1 MRDFM
6 EYERIARTLARDA
19 GLKLEFTPEHTVPR
33 TDGKRI
39 IVSRPNP
46 LWDEKEWA
54 IWSDGIYHE
63 IGHNMPENRD
73 IFPLLKS
80 AGIDTTSGFGQAL
93 NLVDDHRVDRTR
105 CARWIGMA
113 NPNSV
118 ASGTHIRNIAAKV
131 PHGDDMPAEK
141 QAIVTLLAFDTL
153 ARGIEDSSLRG
164 LEALFESKHSADMAG
179 WYENLTSNFLA
190 EYIGLSTAS
199 HELDWLTRVWRDVF
213 GFPEPEFN
221 PEPDKQPDP
230 DGEGGNGDGEGE
242 PKDGE
247 GEGQEGNTPGKPDKD
262 APPGKGVKVNY
273 DDLLKHPH
281 NEEGQATSIKILYP
295 EDSGRDYTPHTA
307 ISTKEIHL
315 WKGEKPEKGY
325 RYAKE
330 ESVDHALASLG
341 IEKISGQARRLLQA
355 VTRKRT
361 AFNQK
366 AGRLDTSKISRVV
379 NGGSASE
386 RIFKTKTESKAL
398 DTAVSILVDYS
409 GSMAYG
415 RIPVAIAGA
424 LGFHSLLKSLNI
436 KHEMLGFTEDYDS
449 NLLYVF
455 KPGDASVPDTSI
467 KTGMLDA
474 SMVMQ
479 NNCDGDSIHHA
490 AIRLQRMRAARHILV
505 VLSDGSP
512 CGGHGDIYG
521 YTKKVIRKI
530 ESEGEI
536 DIVGIGIEDDNVV
549 GLYKHH
555 HVCNQAAELPAA
567 IINVLE
573 SLILK
578 GE

>member
-33 TDGKRI
+33 TDGRRI

-46 LWDEKEWA
+46 LWDSTEWA
-54 IWSDGIYHE
+54 IWQDGIYHE

-80 AGIDTTSGFGQAL
+80 VGIDTTSTFGQML

-105 CARWIGMA
+105 IDRWAGMKG
-113 NPNSV
+113 PNSV
-118 ASGTHIRNIAAKV
+118 ACGHHMRAIAHKV
-131 PHGDDMPAEK
+131 PSGDAMPADK
-141 QAIVTLLAFDTL
+141 QALITLLAFDTL

-164 LEALFESKHSADMAG
+164 LEAPFEAKQSDQMKI
-179 WYENLTSNFLA
+179 WYENLTSNYMA
-190 EYIGLSTAS
+190 EYIGLSTAAD
-199 HELDWLTRVWRDVF
+199 ELDFLTRIWRDVF
-213 GFPEPEFN
+213 GFDDPEQN
-221 PEPDKQPDP
+221 PEQDEQEQEQ
-230 DGEGGNGDGEGE
+230 GEGGEQGDAEGD
-242 PKDGE
+242 KGGKGKGE
-247 GEGQEGNTPGKPDKD
+247 GEGDEPDTDTGEK
-262 APPGKGVKVNY
+262 APAVKVNY
-273 DDLLKHPH
+273 DDLIRHPH
-281 NEEGQATSIKILYP
+281 NDESTAVQTKILYP
-295 EDSGRDYTPHTA
+295 PSSDRHYEPHTA
-307 ISTKEIHL
+307 STTVEVQY
-315 WKGEKPEKGY
+315 WKGEPCPEKGY
-325 RYAKE
+325 HYCKA
-330 ESVDHALASLG
+330 ESVDAALSTLN
-341 IEKISGQARRLLQA
+341 IEQIAGKARRLLQA

-361 AFNQK
+361 TFNQK

-379 NGGSASE
+379 SGGSSSE

-415 RIPVAIAGA
+415 RISVAIAGA
-424 LGFHSLLKSLNI
+424 LGFHSLLKGLNI
-436 KHEMLGFTEDYDS
+436 KHEILGFTEDDKNY
-449 NLLYVF
+449 LAIF
-455 KPGDASVPDTSI
+455 KPGDVQVSDSSI
-467 KTGMLDA
+467 KTGMLEA
-474 SMVMQ
+474 SQMMQ

-490 AIRLQRMRAARHILV
+490 AIRLQRIRASRHILV

-530 ESEGEI
+530 ESEGII
-536 DIVGIGIEDDNVV
+536 DIVGIGIEDDNVK

-555 HVCNQAAELPAA
+555 HVCTRAAELPAA